1 MVMTLIRI
9 VVGFVFFGITT
20 SFAMLLLV
28 LLFPFRIAR
37 IKLCNYYGKIAGRG
51 MMYIS
56 GCTLSYEGL
65 EHLDASRPA
74 IYVSNHSSIVD
85 GFLAM
90 FLSPVG
96 TVGIV
101 KKQILYYPFFGQL
114 YFLSG
119 HLRIDRSNPETA
131 KKNMRELAQFVVDHG
146 LSIFVW
152 PEGTRSRSGRLQ
164 EFKKGVFHLAKQT
177 GLPLVP
183 VVVEGAHL
191 AWKKGSMQINPVP
204 IKITVLPPIDTS
216 AWDNATMDQNL
227 LDLQGVFAAKLPVEQ
242 RPAA

>member
-1 MVMTLIRI
+1 MVMTVIRI

-20 SFAMLLLV
+20 SFAMVLLV
-28 LLFPFRIAR
+28 LLFPFRTAR
-37 IKLCNYYGKIAGRG
+37 IKLCNYYGKFTGRG
-51 MMYIS
+51 MMFIS

-119 HLRIDRSNPETA
+119 HLRIDRSDPETA
-131 KKNMRELAQFVVDHG
+131 KKSMRELAQFVVDRG
-146 LSIFVW
+146 LSIYVW

-191 AWKKGSMQINPVP
+191 AWVKGSMQINPVP

-216 AWDNATMDQNL
+216 SWSNDTMEQNL
-227 LDLQGVFAAKLPVEQ
+227 LDLQGVFVRALPEAQ